1 MNTQMMIEIVIRTIL
16 SMIIGGLIGWER
28 ESTHRPAGLRTH
40 MLVAVGACV
49 IMQLGIF
56 TATQYGNLDP
66 TRLGAQVISGIGF
79 LGAGTIMKEGASVK
93 GLTTA
98 ASLWAVACLGLAVG
112 CGAYFIAIVGFVAII
127 LTLTVFER
135 ASNYVPDGKYTRLT
149 ISIRCEDISQTLVH
163 LNVIAEKHQA
173 QILELQLKVI
183 EEHNNKITFKLA
195 TNKSRRRLDST
206 ELMGNISQYSGI
218 NTVKMTEC

>member
-1 MNTQMMIEIVIRTIL
+1 
-16 SMIIGGLIGWER
+16 
-28 ESTHRPAGLRTH
+28 
-40 MLVAVGACV
+40 
-49 IMQLGIF
+49 
-56 TATQYGNLDP
+56 
-66 TRLGAQVISGIGF
+66 
-79 LGAGTIMKEGASVK
+79 MKEGASVK

-149 ISIRCEDISQTLVH
+149 ISIRCEDISQTLAH
-163 LNVIAEKHQA
+163 LNEIAEKHQA

>member
-1 MNTQMMIEIVIRTIL
+1 M
-16 SMIIGGLIGWER
+16 
-28 ESTHRPAGLRTH
+28 
-40 MLVAVGACV
+40 
-49 IMQLGIF
+49 
-56 TATQYGNLDP
+56 
-66 TRLGAQVISGIGF
+66 
-79 LGAGTIMKEGASVK
+79 
-93 GLTTA
+93 
-98 ASLWAVACLGLAVG
+98 AVACLGLAVG

-149 ISIRCEDISQTLVH
+149 ISIRCEDISQTLAH
-163 LNVIAEKHQA
+163 LNEIAEKHQA